1 MTEQD
6 KRDDTARD
14 LSSVLADL
22 SGVWTKQ
29 AREITETFRA
39 LREKHA
45 ADVAKIREAFIAINA
60 NWQPFFAEFRKH
72 QQAKQALRETSG
84 LLPHAT
90 TPWEQFSEDNPALF
104 GPTVVSFY
112 KESWD
117 AAEEKFRI
125 DLEEYDVSDEA
136 KRAMHDA
143 LICHRHELFRSV
155 VLTLLPYVEMEFRKA
170 FQIDVGGHAASLQEL
185 RDIVWKV
192 PAGIVLSHAAPMD
205 LLEILDAHL
214 YEKVKTAEALSR
226 FQADQI
232 PNRHAAIH
240 GLIEYSSLENSLN
253 TLIVADY
260 VFFIISQLRKHSSE

>member
-1 MTEQD
+1 MTEQE
-6 KRDDTARD
+6 KRDDVARD
-14 LSSVLADL
+14 LSSVLTDL

-45 ADVAKIREAFIAINA
+45 ADVTKIRDAFTAINA

-72 QQAKQALRETSG
+72 QQAKEVLRETSG

-90 TPWEQFSEDNPALF
+90 TPWEQFSEDDPAQF
-104 GPTVVSFY
+104 GPAVVDFY

-117 AAEEKFRI
+117 GVEERFRL

-136 KRAMHDA
+136 KRAMYDA
-143 LICHRHELFRSV
+143 LTCHRHELFRSV

-170 FQIDVGGHAASLQEL
+170 FDIGVGGNAASLQEL
-185 RDIVWKV
+185 RKLVWEV
-192 PAGIVLSHAAPMD
+192 PAGIVLSQSAPMD

-214 YEKVKTAEALSR
+214 YEQVKTADVLSR
-226 FQADQI
+226 FQNDQI

-240 GLIEYSSLENSLN
+240 GLIEYSSQQNSLN

>member
-1 MTEQD
+1 MTEQEKGD
-6 KRDDTARD
+6 ETARD
-14 LSSVLADL
+14 LFSVLADL

-45 ADVAKIREAFIAINA
+45 ADAKKIREAFTAINA
-60 NWQPFFAEFRKH
+60 DWQPLFAEFRKH
-72 QQAKQALRETSG
+72 QQAKKALRETSG

-90 TPWEQFSEDNPALF
+90 TPWQQFSEDNPALF
-104 GPTVVSFY
+104 GPAVVDFY
-112 KESWD
+112 KDSWD
-117 AAEEKFRI
+117 AVEAKFRF

-136 KRAMHDA
+136 KRAMLDA
-143 LICHRHELFRSV
+143 LTCHRHELFRSV

-170 FQIDVGGHAASLQEL
+170 FQIEVGGNAASLQEL
-185 RDIVWKV
+185 RSMVWKM

-205 LLEILDAHL
+205 LFEILNAHL
-214 YEKVKTAEALSR
+214 YDKVKTAEDLSR

-240 GLIEYSSLENSLN
+240 GLIEYKSHQNSMN
-253 TLIVADY
+253 TLILADY
-260 VFFIISQLRKHSSE
+260 VFFIISQLRKHSAA